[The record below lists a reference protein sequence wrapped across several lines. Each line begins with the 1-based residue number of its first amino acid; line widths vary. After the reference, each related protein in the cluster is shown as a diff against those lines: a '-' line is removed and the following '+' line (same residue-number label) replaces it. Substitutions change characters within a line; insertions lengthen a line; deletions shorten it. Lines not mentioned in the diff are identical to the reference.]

1 MANEQGQG
9 QGRQAL
15 VVGVIVV
22 VRNTVHVAHKSV
34 RVIQWSVHREMVVN
48 KIWRCCWWCCTA
60 LVDHATSLEVRLS
73 VTHIQSESLH
83 STSLTWLART
93 KNRRH
98 YSFIPGIMS
107 RLVPF
112 HPVPSYLSSVH
123 PSIPWTAKPRQGQP
137 ASQQTNLVAAG
148 RWGDK
153 ALTVLLSFILSR
165 CPSTP
170 SPRESTSG

>member
-15 VVGVIVV
+15 VVSVIVV

-73 VTHIQSESLH
+73 VTHSVGVSPLH
-83 STSLTWLART
+83 VAHLAVWNSGRQDQKPT
-93 KNRRH
+93 TL
-98 YSFIPGIMS
+98 FIHPWHHVSS
-107 RLVPF
+107 RPIPSR
-112 HPVPSYLSSVH
+112 PVLSQLC
-123 PSIPWTAKPRQGQP
+123 PSIYSVDRQAAARPTSQP
-137 ASQQTNLVAAG
+137 A
-148 RWGDK
+148 D
-153 ALTVLLSFILSR
+153 
-165 CPSTP
+165 
-170 SPRESTSG
+170 

>member
-73 VTHIQSESLH
+73 VTHSVSQSLSTPRRSLGCVEFRQAGPKTDDTIH
-83 STSLTWLART
+83 SSLA
-93 KNRRH
+93 
-98 YSFIPGIMS
+98 SC
-107 RLVPF
+107 LVPF
-112 HPVPSYLSSVH
+112 HSIPSRPVLSQLC
-123 PSIPWTAKPRQGQP
+123 PSIYSVDRQAATRPTSQP
-137 ASQQTNLVAAG
+137 A
-148 RWGDK
+148 D
-153 ALTVLLSFILSR
+153 
-165 CPSTP
+165 
-170 SPRESTSG
+170 

>member
-73 VTHIQSESLH
+73 VTHSVRVSPLHVAHLAVWQAGPKTDDTIHSSLA
-83 STSLTWLART
+83 SC
-93 KNRRH
+93 
-98 YSFIPGIMS
+98 
-107 RLVPF
+107 LVPF
-112 HPVPSYLSSVH
+112 HSIPSRPVLSQLC
-123 PSIPWTAKPRQGQP
+123 PSIYSVDRQAATRPTSQP
-137 ASQQTNLVAAG
+137 
-148 RWGDK
+148 D
-153 ALTVLLSFILSR
+153 
-165 CPSTP
+165 
-170 SPRESTSG
+170 

>member
-1 MANEQGQG
+1 MANEQGQR

-73 VTHIQSESLH
+73 VTHSLSQSLSTPRRSLGWPGPKTDDTIH
-83 STSLTWLART
+83 SSLA
-93 KNRRH
+93 
-98 YSFIPGIMS
+98 SC
-107 RLVPF
+107 LVPF
-112 HPVPSYLSSVH
+112 HSIPSYLSSVH

-137 ASQQTNLVAAG
+137 ASRLTSWLLVDG
-148 RWGDK
+148 VTR
-153 ALTVLLSFILSR
+153 R
-165 CPSTP
+165 
-170 SPRESTSG
+170 